1 MPFAS
6 LSPSALPPLALADP
20 APGPLGI
27 AKRIVFL
34 QAETTLATSQALIP
48 QLQGSLAATLSNLA
62 VLDAERTVFDREDT
76 DAASAG
82 QLAINHLSLYRSLG
96 GGTKMPK
103 QPVLNDKP

>member
-6 LSPSALPPLALADP
+6 LSPSAVPPLALADP

-27 AKRIVFL
+27 AKRIVF
-34 QAETTLATSQALIP
+34 
-48 QLQGSLAATLSNLA
+48 
-62 VLDAERTVFDREDT
+62 DHEDT

-96 GGTKMPK
+96 GGTKIPK